1 MKMRVQQ
8 KRRKILELT
17 APLLALALS
26 LAPAPCAAQD
36 RTAAP
41 ALGVSKRLLVLSDN
55 VDNGLG
61 LTAIESGAAGPSERR
76 FFPPAAGRILS
87 PSLRIDRL
95 GRPWAVW
102 EDWTGTSS
110 RIGFG
115 RLADSESLKPE
126 NLSLPS
132 GWNCSPDLC
141 FDLAGT
147 PWLAW
152 VNDRIGEQNLYVRN
166 QGRGTT
172 WVLAAAGS
180 LVGPQILADGQGR
193 VWVFWSAREE
203 GESQFYFRVFTGVS
217 WSRPVRVGGP
227 SPFPVQSF
235 SAAMD
240 VLGVP
245 RLVWS
250 QYDGRDYEVYGF
262 FQGLGPNSVKDQ
274 LTANAEAQDVY
285 PSLGLLNG
293 LEPLVSWVR
302 YDKNGRSLRLR
313 FESAGVWSAEKGVL
327 SFPGDASVPQM
338 TVSAGEAAFAWWSGD
353 RLRWRFVSQSELSGL
368 PRGEAA
374 AHDLFGPIL
383 PPPLPFAPRYLINP
397 ALDEARYIGFGDSIT
412 YGTIDSEFHPDL
424 GYIPR
429 LQDLLNQSFGP
440 TTVFNEGVPSEITL
454 TGMARLG
461 GVLAND
467 QARFILILEG
477 TNDTITKIWSL
488 EASAFNLR
496 EMTRQCLAAGVLPA
510 LATLL
515 PRVDRNAK
523 PARVL
528 DLNQE
533 IRSIAAEMAVPL
545 VDLYRAF
552 LVYPQA
558 DGGFLS
564 LISNDRLHP
573 NEKGYQY
580 LADQWYLAIRNFPF
594 APRDVETAQEYDRIR
609 FRGNQGVMVSWSD
622 SPKIEDPSLILGY
635 RLYRRVGSG
644 TGASFQYL
652 AFVARPRKYF
662 DTDTATDT
670 DYFYVVATVLRDGIE
685 GPGSLPAKFN

>member
-1 MKMRVQQ
+1 MRVQR
-8 KRRKILELT
+8 KRRQILGLT
-17 APLLALALS
+17 APFLALAVS
-26 LAPAPCAAQD
+26 LALAPCAAQE

-41 ALGVSKRLLVLSDN
+41 ALSSAKKLLVLSDN
-55 VDNGLG
+55 ADNGLG
-61 LTAIESGAAGPSERR
+61 LAAIESGAAGPSERR
-76 FFPPAAGRILS
+76 YFPPAAGRILS
-87 PSLRIDRL
+87 PSLKIDRL

-102 EDWTGTSS
+102 EDWTDSSS

-115 RLADSESLKPE
+115 LLADSESLKPE
-126 NLSLPS
+126 NPALPQ
-132 GWNCSPDLC
+132 GWNHSPDLC

-152 VNDRIGEQNLYVRN
+152 VNDRIGEQSLYVRN
-166 QGRGTT
+166 HGRGTT
-172 WVLAAAGS
+172 WVLATAAS
-180 LVGPQILADGQGR
+180 FVGPQVSADGQGR
-193 VWVFWSAREE
+193 VWVFWSARD
-203 GESQFYFRVFTGVS
+203 GGQSQFYFRVFNGVS

-235 SAAMD
+235 SAAVD

-250 QYDGRDYEVYGF
+250 QYDGRDYEVYAYVR
-262 FQGLGPNSVKDQ
+262 GLGPVASKDQ

-285 PSLGLLNG
+285 PSLGLING
-293 LEPLVSWVR
+293 LEPIVSWIR
-302 YDKNGRSLRLR
+302 YDKIGRSLRLKYD
-313 FESAGVWSAEKGVL
+313 SGGVWSGEKSVL
-327 SFPGDASVPQM
+327 SLAAEASLPQM
-338 TVSAGEAAFAWWSGD
+338 TVSAGETAFAWWSGD
-353 RLRWRFVSQSELSGL
+353 RLRWRFVSRSEMSGL
-368 PRGEAA
+368 PQGEAA
-374 AHDLFGPIL
+374 PRDLFAPFQPPIS
-383 PPPLPFAPRYLINP
+383 PSAPRYLINP
-397 ALDEARYIGFGDSIT
+397 SLDEARYIGFGDSIT

-429 LQDLLNQSFGP
+429 LQDRLGQSFGP
-440 TTVFNEGVPSEITL
+440 TTVFNEGVGSEITL

-461 GVLAND
+461 GVLAKD

-477 TNDTITKIWSL
+477 TNDTVTKIWSL

-528 DLNQE
+528 NLNQE

-545 VDLYRAF
+545 VDLDRAF
-552 LVYPQA
+552 LTYPQA

-580 LADQWYLAIRNFPF
+580 LADQWYLAIRGFPF
-594 APRDVETAQEYDRIR
+594 APRDVKTAQEYDRIR
-609 FRGNQGVMVSWSD
+609 FRGNQGVMISWSA
-622 SPKIEDPSLILGY
+622 SPKIDDPSLILGY

-644 TGASFQYL
+644 TGASFQFL

-662 DTDTATDT
+662 DTDTAADT
-670 DYFYVVATVLRDGIE
+670 DYFYVVATVLRNGIE
-685 GPGSLPAKFN
+685 GPGSSPAKF